1 MNSKFEEL
9 IDFLTDKFDF
19 EPLDGEYTYETIKET
34 IENNYKSLEVEELG
48 DYRNTIKE
56 QIKELE
62 KYKDKDYYTMFG
74 HDWNFPM
81 GLICLGYVI
90 FDSDF
95 NYVDF
100 IICT

>member
-1 MNSKFEEL
+1 MNNKFEEL
-9 IDFLTDKFDF
+9 IEYLTDKFDF
-19 EPLDGEYTYETIKET
+19 EPLDGKYEYETIKET
-34 IENNYKSLEVEELG
+34 IEQNYKSLKCEELG
-48 DYRNTIKE
+48 DYRETIKE

-62 KYKDKDYYTMFG
+62 KYKDEKYYTMFG

-81 GLICLGYVI
+81 GICLGYVI

-95 NYVDF
+95 KFVDF